1 MAQEVI
7 KCPKCGTVIKLS
19 EAISRN
25 IEADIKKRYEEEMES
40 RLEEERK
47 RLQIKVK
54 KETEESQ
61 RLEIFD

>member
-25 IEADIKKRYEEEMES
+25 IEADIKKRYEKEMES